1 MQKNS
6 YLFVKFG
13 NQFRKAIYVWEKQSK
28 TDQVFKKKKLIFS
41 PITRSPLK
49 LGDDGVAH
57 RIDVDAAGSV
67 KLGKTR

>member
-28 TDQVFKKKKLIFS
+28 TDQVFKKKKTHFLS
-41 PITRSPLK
+41 NHSKPVETRWRRRGPSYRRRRRWK
-49 LGDDGVAH
+49 
-57 RIDVDAAGSV
+57 R
-67 KLGKTR
+67 KTR